1 MKTKEHGLISNFIYA
16 WKLSIKSGKGVL
28 IATLIIGIFQF
39 AGAYIRIYAP
49 KMIVAF
55 VEKHFSI
62 QKFVMYTVLICVLL
76 FLANA
81 LNRYGYS
88 KFDLEMIKTNTFL
101 ERLRMRK
108 MFDTDYLLGMSSE
121 KVKES
126 DYESALFYAK
136 QALKSNP
143 FKAETW
149 QNAAACAMYSEQIGL
164 MGEYV
169 EEGLA
174 AFPEDET
181 LL

>member
-1 MKTKEHGLISNFIYA
+1 M
-16 WKLSIKSGKGVL
+16 SIKGGKGVL
-28 IATLIIGIFQF
+28 IATLFIGIFQF

-108 MFDTDYLLGMSSE
+108 MFNTDYKNMENPDFLDFSQKAKTALAQGPGFHGVLYETHNIIANSLMIIISS
-121 KVKES
+121 VK
-126 DYESALFYAK
+126 K
-136 QALKSNP
+136 
-143 FKAETW
+143 
-149 QNAAACAMYSEQIGL
+149 
-164 MGEYV
+164 
-169 EEGLA
+169 
-174 AFPEDET
+174 
-181 LL
+181 

>member
-88 KFDLEMIKTNTFL
+88 KFDL
-101 ERLRMRK
+101 
-108 MFDTDYLLGMSSE
+108 
-121 KVKES
+121 
-126 DYESALFYAK
+126 
-136 QALKSNP
+136 
-143 FKAETW
+143 
-149 QNAAACAMYSEQIGL
+149 
-164 MGEYV
+164 
-169 EEGLA
+169 
-174 AFPEDET
+174 
-181 LL
+181 